1 PKNGMSHYLIE
12 GSSHLLAFLTDQAYM
27 IRCLIDSYQVSSDQK
42 FLDHAESLAAFMLDK
57 LWDAAGGFY
66 DKPKETGAFG
76 ALKLLDKPLEENSVA
91 ADALLR
97 LHHLTGKQAYLEAAK
112 KTLEFF
118 VSDYQRY
125 GIMGAVYGLAVELYL
140 RPVQIHVVGSMTD
153 AVTRQFRSE
162 NLKAYNPLKVV
173 ET

>member
-1 PKNGMSHYLIE
+1 
-12 GSSHLLAFLTDQAYM
+12 
-27 IRCLIDSYQVSSDQK
+27 
-42 FLDHAESLAAFMLDK
+42 MLDK
-57 LWDAAGGFY
+57 LWDDAGGFY

-153 AVTRQFRSE
+153 AVTRRFRSE
-162 NLKAYNPLKVV
+162 SLKAYNPLKVV
-173 ET
+173 ETLDPVLHPDRVKALGYPVTETPTAYVCFEGKCISVEDPKNIAKSIRR